1 MNKLIEGVIK
11 LIVVESIIIGIGS
24 GIQLYKRFTKNRFH
38 RGKTI
43 KLSRKHYR
51 VVS

>member
-24 GIQLYKRFTKNRFH
+24 GIQLHKHFKKRRFH
-38 RGKTI
+38 GVKTI
-43 KLSRKHYR
+43 KLGKKHYR